1 MLELAEVITAL
12 RAELQ
17 KAIDPAEAS
26 FGEPR

>member
-1 MLELAEVITAL
+1 MLELAEVIRAL
-12 RAELQ
+12 GAEPQ